1 MRQMYDDSSEFEDR
15 TTYVTLMI
23 FIAMA
28 MIAGILAKDTRIILV
43 GCVSVAI
50 PLTLALAFLRQTWNR
65 RVQRRQRK
73 AGLEN
78 ARETAYDSPST
89 RRT

>member
-1 MRQMYDDSSEFEDR
+1 MFDDSSEFEDR

-23 FIAMA
+23 FIVMA
-28 MIAGILAKDTRIILV
+28 MIAGIVAKDSRIILV

-50 PLTLALAFLRQTWNR
+50 PLTLALAFLRQSWNR
-65 RVQRRQRK
+65 RVQRRQRE
-73 AGLEN
+73 AGLDR
-78 ARETAYDSPST
+78 AQETVYDSPST

>member
-1 MRQMYDDSSEFEDR
+1 MFDESSEFEDR

-23 FIAMA
+23 FIVMA
-28 MIAGILAKDTRIILV
+28 MIAGIVAKDSRIILV

-50 PLTLALAFLRQTWNR
+50 PLTLALAFLRQSWNR
-65 RVQRRQRK
+65 RVQRRQR
-73 AGLEN
+73 
-78 ARETAYDSPST
+78 DSPNT